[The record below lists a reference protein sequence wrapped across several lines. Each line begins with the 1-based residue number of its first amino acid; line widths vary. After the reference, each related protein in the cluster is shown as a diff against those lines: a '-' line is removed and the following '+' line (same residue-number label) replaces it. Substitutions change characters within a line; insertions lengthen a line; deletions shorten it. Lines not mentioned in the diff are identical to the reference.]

1 MSLELLERL
10 LNVDVEIDIE
20 AQDIA
25 GIHLAPGEEYT
36 ATLKVKFIG
45 REPRY

>member
-1 MSLELLERL
+1 MSLELLEDL
-10 LNVDVEIDIE
+10 LNVDIEIDVE
-20 AQDIA
+20 VQDIA

-45 REPRY
+45 RERRY